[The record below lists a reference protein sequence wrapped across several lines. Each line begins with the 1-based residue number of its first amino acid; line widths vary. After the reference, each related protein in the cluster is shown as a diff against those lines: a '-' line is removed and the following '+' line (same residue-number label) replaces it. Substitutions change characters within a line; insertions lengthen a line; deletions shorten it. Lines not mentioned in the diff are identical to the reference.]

1 MSASGTYDVAVI
13 VLNWNGWRDTLAC
26 VDSLSQFAPSN
37 VQIVVCDNG
46 SSDGSFEHLKSAW
59 ALRFGAGFQSYANV
73 AAAVSAEALHRVVLI
88 QTGANLGFAGGC
100 NVGLRFALAGS
111 ARYFWLLN
119 NDTEIEP
126 GAVEALLKRLSRDEL
141 LGMCGSRLV
150 FHDNPRVV
158 QARGGAQYDPRTGVA
173 QHLGAH
179 ESIDEIDLPEQ
190 IEARMDYVVGA
201 SMMVTRHF
209 LDQVGLMSEDYFL
222 YFEEIDWAMRGK
234 AKGFKLGYAPDSVV
248 RHKEGGSIGTDSRKT
263 GSLLSYRYLS
273 RNRLL
278 FTARFFP
285 QHLRSVKAR
294 MVYEA
299 LVFAKRREWGVA
311 QVLVR
316 ALMKPPELISAGS
329 R

>member
-1 MSASGTYDVAVI
+1 MSDSGTYDVAVI

-26 VDSLSQFAPSN
+26 VASLCEFAPTN
-37 VQIVVCDNG
+37 AQIVVCDNG
-46 SSDGSFEHLKSAW
+46 SSDGSFERLKSAW
-59 ALRFGAGFQSYANV
+59 SSRLGAGFQAYAQADV
-73 AAAVSAEALHRVVLI
+73 PVSADASPRLVLI

-100 NVGLRFALAGS
+100 NVGLRFALSGS

-119 NDTEIEP
+119 NDTEIEA
-126 GAVEALLKRLSRDEL
+126 GAVEALTRRLSRDES

-150 FHDNPRVV
+150 FHDDPLVV
-158 QARGGAQYDPRTGVA
+158 QARGGAVYDPHTGVA
-173 QHLGAH
+173 QHIGSH
-179 ESIDEIDLPEQ
+179 EPISAMEDADQ
-190 IEARMDYVVGA
+190 IEACMDYVVGA

-209 LDQVGLMSEDYFL
+209 LNQVGLMSEDYFL

-234 AKGFKLGYAPDSVV
+234 AKGFKLGYAPGSIV
-248 RHKEGGSIGTDSRKT
+248 RHKEGASIGTDSRKT

-285 QHLRSVKAR
+285 QHLRSVRTR
-294 MVYEA
+294 MAYEA
-299 LVFAKRREWGVA
+299 LVFTKRREWGV
-311 QVLVR
+311 VKILLR
-316 ALMKPPELISAGS
+316 ALMKPLALSSTQS